1 MFWRK
6 LDKERDRYYLLPGQ
20 GGKRAVQRKRMMMLK
35 WAIGVG
41 LLLSFIFGA
50 LLYYLYRWSE

>member
-6 LDKERDRYYLLPGQ
+6 RDKERDRYYLLPGQ
-20 GGKRAVQRKRMMMLK
+20 GGKRAVRRKQLMMLK

-41 LLLSFIFGA
+41 LLLSGIIAA
-50 LLYYLYRWSE
+50 LLYLLYKSLE